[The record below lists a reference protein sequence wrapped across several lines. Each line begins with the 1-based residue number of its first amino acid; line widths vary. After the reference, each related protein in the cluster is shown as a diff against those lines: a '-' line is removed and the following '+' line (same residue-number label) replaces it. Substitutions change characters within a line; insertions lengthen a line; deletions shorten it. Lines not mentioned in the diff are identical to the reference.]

1 MSNLAKWFPF
11 KFKRRKAGD
20 APAETEKAGPP
31 AVVDPFFQ
39 TPMSALL
46 RSFLSEPFLRGELR
60 SAEMERF
67 FGDFSPTRFSPNVDV
82 VDEESHLRVTAELPG
97 MDKDDV
103 QVTVD
108 DHGLTIRGEKR
119 HEHETKED
127 GCYRTERAFG
137 AFLRVVPLPR
147 DIDRESFE
155 AKFDKGVLTVRVAKK
170 AQPEPE
176 HRTIEIAG

>member
-1 MSNLAKWFPF
+1 MSNLAEWFPF
-11 KFKRRKAGD
+11 KFKRRKAGE
-20 APAETEKAGPP
+20 AVQKADKPE
-31 AVVDPFFQ
+31 VVADPYVH
-39 TPMSALL
+39 TPMSALM
-46 RSFLSEPFLRGELR
+46 RTFFSEPFFRDPFR

-67 FGDFSPTRFSPNVDV
+67 FGDFSPERFSPNVDV

-108 DHGLTIRGEKR
+108 EQGLTIRGEKR
-119 HEHETKED
+119 HEQESNEN
-127 GCYRTERAFG
+127 GCYRTERAYGSFM
-137 AFLRVVPLPR
+137 RIVPLPR

-170 AQPEPE
+170 AQPEPAQ
-176 HRTIEIAG
+176 RKIEIAG